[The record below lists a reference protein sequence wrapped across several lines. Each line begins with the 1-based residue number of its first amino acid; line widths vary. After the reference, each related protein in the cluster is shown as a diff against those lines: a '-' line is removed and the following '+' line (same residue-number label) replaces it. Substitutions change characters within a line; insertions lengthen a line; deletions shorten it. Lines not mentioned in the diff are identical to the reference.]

1 MEHIIPQTLG
11 NTTLVL
17 PVGFVCDQCN
27 NYFSR
32 KIEQPFFDMS
42 EIKRLRFHEKV
53 PNKKGKIPA
62 INALLNGKKVLI
74 ERIQPEGDFSQ
85 LLELVSV

>member
-42 EIKRLRFHEKV
+42 EIKRLRFYEKV

-62 INALLNGKKVLI
+62 INALLNG
-74 ERIQPEGDFSQ
+74 
-85 LLELVSV
+85 